1 MTDHRRFTKLLG
13 LSFLLLLLA
22 LAATTLQAQ
31 QPFVTDDSDTTPKR
45 HFHFQF
51 SNAFDLLQR
60 ISYPSTKQNTADFE
74 LDYGLLDGLEIGVE
88 APWLTVFNATG
99 TIPARPSGIG
109 DTNFSVKYN
118 FLKEREHSRRPA
130 LAIAANFEIPTGN
143 VNKGLGSGLSDF
155 YMNGVLQKRVTR
167 VTTVR
172 LNGGILFS
180 GNETT
185 GAEGFLKTRGT
196 VFTGGGSLIKEFSLK
211 FQFGVELVGAT
222 SKNFDLGQA
231 LLQTTIGGNYQF
243 RKNATLDFGVLA
255 GKHEASPRLGARLRV
270 SIDF

>member
-1 MTDHRRFTKLLG
+1 MRNFLPRLIFAIP
-13 LSFLLLLLA
+13 LLLLLA
-22 LAATTLQAQ
+22 GAATAQ
-31 QPFVTDDSDTTPKR
+31 QPFITDDVDTTAKH
-45 HFHFQF
+45 HFHFGF
-51 SNAFDLLQR
+51 INSFDLLQR
-60 ISYPSTKQNTADFE
+60 VSYPSTKQNTADFE
-74 LDYGLLDGLEIGVE
+74 LDYGLLDGVEIGVE
-88 APWLTVFNATG
+88 APLLIIFNDTG
-99 TIPARPSGIG
+99 TIPGRPSGIG

-143 VNKGLGSGLSDF
+143 VDKGLGSGLSDF
-155 YMNGVLQKRVTR
+155 YMNGILQSRVTK
-167 VTTVR
+167 VTTLR

-196 VFTGGGSLIKEFSLK
+196 VFTGGGSLIKEFGPKL
-211 FQFGVELVGAT
+211 QLGIELVGAT

-231 LLQTTIGGNYQF
+231 LLQTTIGGNYQI
-243 RKNATLDFGVLA
+243 RKNATLDFAVVA
-255 GKHEASPRLGARLRV
+255 GKHEASPRLGAKLGV